1 MLEMFNDV
9 MTIDDLCE
17 SLIIGKNAAYELLNN
32 GDIKAFRIGSRWK
45 IPKESVI
52 EYILHS
58 CQG

>member
-1 MLEMFNDV
+1 MLEMYNDI
-9 MTIDDLCE
+9 MSLDDLCE
-17 SLIIGKNAAYELLNN
+17 SLIIGKNAAYELLNH

-58 CQG
+58 RQG

>member
-1 MLEMFNDV
+1 MLEMYNDI

-45 IPKESVI
+45 IPKESVS

-58 CQG
+58 RQG